1 MRKSRILSLVLVVFM
16 LFACSDEG
24 AKTEATQDSQPLTQK
39 PKLELESN
47 NDHLT
52 SIMDKILA
60 YVVYEPSTQGKEI
73 GRAHV

>member
-1 MRKSRILSLVLVVFM
+1 M

-47 NDHLT
+47 DDHLT
-52 SIMDKILA
+52 SIMDKIQ
-60 YVVYEPSTQGKEI
+60 PMSCMSQ
-73 GRAHV
+73 AHKARSKTT